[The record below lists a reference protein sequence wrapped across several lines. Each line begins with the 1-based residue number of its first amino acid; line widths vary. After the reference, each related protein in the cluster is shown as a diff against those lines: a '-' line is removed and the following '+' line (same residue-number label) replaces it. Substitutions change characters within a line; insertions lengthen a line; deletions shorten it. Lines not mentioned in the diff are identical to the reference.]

1 MNDSDKE
8 RMMGVKRPVI
18 IGVSGGSGSGK
29 TTVSWEIME
38 HLAGE
43 SVIMLTQDAY
53 YKDQSD
59 MSMDERKQVNYDHPD
74 AFDTELLVK
83 QLKQLVQ
90 YQAIKKPVYDYVE
103 YTRSSETVLVEPAD
117 VIIVEGVL
125 LFVDPELRSMFD
137 IKVYVDT
144 DDDIRFIR
152 RMQRD
157 IVDRGRSVDSVIE
170 QYLATV
176 KPMFHRFV
184 EPTKRYADVI
194 VPEGGQNQI
203 AINMMEAQIRDILNP
218 QRHENNMNDER
229 KRV

>member
-1 MNDSDKE
+1 
-8 RMMGVKRPVI
+8 MGLKRPVI
-18 IGVSGGSGSGK
+18 IGVTGGSGSGK
-29 TTVSWEIME
+29 TTVSREIME

-43 SVIMLTQDAY
+43 SVIMLPQDAY
-53 YKDQSD
+53 YNDQSD
-59 MSMDERKQVNYDHPD
+59 MAMNERKQVNYDHPD
-74 AFDTELLVK
+74 AFDTKLLVK
-83 QLKQLVQ
+83 QLKQLVNH
-90 YQAIKKPVYDYVE
+90 QAIQKPVYDYVK

-117 VIIVEGVL
+117 MIIVEGVL
-125 LFVDPELRSMFD
+125 LFADPELRAMFD

-157 IVDRGRSVDSVIE
+157 IVERGRSVDSVVE

-218 QRHENNMNDER
+218 QRHETNKN
-229 KRV
+229 

>member
-1 MNDSDKE
+1 
-8 RMMGVKRPVI
+8 MMGLKRPVI
-18 IGVSGGSGSGK
+18 IGVTGGSGSGK
-29 TTVSWEIME
+29 TTVSREIME

-43 SVIMLTQDAY
+43 SVIMLPQDAY
-53 YKDQSD
+53 YNDQSD

-74 AFDTELLVK
+74 AFDTKLLVM
-83 QLKQLVQ
+83 QLKQLVNH
-90 YQAIKKPVYDYVE
+90 QAIQKPVYDYVK

-125 LFVDPELRSMFD
+125 LFADPELRSMFD

-157 IVDRGRSVDSVIE
+157 IVERGRSVDSVVE

-218 QRHENNMNDER
+218 KRHETNKN
-229 KRV
+229 

>member
-1 MNDSDKE
+1 
-8 RMMGVKRPVI
+8 MGLKRPVI
-18 IGVSGGSGSGK
+18 IGVTGGSGSGK
-29 TTVSWEIME
+29 TTVSREIME

-43 SVIMLTQDAY
+43 SVIMLPQDAY
-53 YKDQSD
+53 YNDQSD

-74 AFDTELLVK
+74 AFDTKLLVM
-83 QLKQLVQ
+83 QLKQLVNH
-90 YQAIKKPVYDYVE
+90 QAIQKPVYDYVK

-125 LFVDPELRSMFD
+125 LFADPELRSMFD

-157 IVDRGRSVDSVIE
+157 IVERGRSVDSVVE

-218 QRHENNMNDER
+218 QRHETNKN
-229 KRV
+229 